1 MTDKE
6 AADFLRNA
14 TLFISV
20 PRKNTKTV
28 TQFLYLE
35 AMEKAIAALEEK
47 AKAIGADMREEG
59 DADVL

>member
-6 AADFLRNA
+6 AADFLKKT

-20 PRKNTKTV
+20 QRKNGKTV
-28 TQFLYLE
+28 TQLLYLE
-35 AMEKAIAALEEK
+35 AMAKAITALEEK

-59 DADVL
+59 ESE